1 MKEVGAH
8 EEDLAA
14 WKQQFKAEALR
25 QIGERERWLAG
36 WQAQLEAKSAE
47 LVALQADME
56 VRICS
61 ASFPSYSLVGTRDC
75 MIF

>member
-25 QIGERERWLAG
+25 QIGERERSLAG

-47 LVALQADME
+47 LAALQADME

-61 ASFPSYSLVGTRDC
+61 ASIPL
-75 MIF
+75 IAL